1 MMSSEVGTKKRRKG
15 LKEGIRGICIRFGE
29 GGLRDIFPN
38 KMFCF
43 VVWNWCREEG
53 RGGGRAGG
61 RGLKPQSSSLKLSGS
76 VVPGG
81 ECLAT
86 FINSG

>member
-1 MMSSEVGTKKRRKG
+1 MVSSEVGTKKQRKG
-15 LKEGIRGICIRFGE
+15 LKEGIRGSCIRFGE

-38 KMFCF
+38 KNVLFCGLEM
-43 VVWNWCREEG
+43 VQ
-53 RGGGRAGG
+53 GGREGEGGAGG

-81 ECLAT
+81 GCLA
-86 FINSG
+86 F

>member
-1 MMSSEVGTKKRRKG
+1 MVSSEVGTKKQRKG
-15 LKEGIRGICIRFGE
+15 LEEGIRGTCIRFGE

-53 RGGGRAGG
+53 RGGGSGRAGTEASVFLSQAVWLCSPWW
-61 RGLKPQSSSLKLSGS
+61 RVFGLLSH
-76 VVPGG
+76 
-81 ECLAT
+81 LY
-86 FINSG
+86 

>member
-29 GGLRDIFPN
+29 GGLRDIFRN

-43 VVWNWCREEG
+43 VVWKWCREEG
-53 RGGGRAGG
+53 RGGGGGWAGTEASVFLSQAVWLCSPWW
-61 RGLKPQSSSLKLSGS
+61 RVFGLLSH
-76 VVPGG
+76 
-81 ECLAT
+81 LY
-86 FINSG
+86 

>member
-53 RGGGRAGG
+53 RGRGAGG

-81 ECLAT
+81 GCLA
-86 FINSG
+86 F

>member
-1 MMSSEVGTKKRRKG
+1 MVGSEVGTKKQRKG
-15 LKEGIRGICIRFGE
+15 LKEGIRGTCIRFGE

-38 KMFCF
+38 KIFF
-43 VVWNWCREEG
+43 LVVWNWCREKG
-53 RGGGRAGG
+53 RGGGG

-81 ECLAT
+81 GCLA
-86 FINSG
+86 F

>member
-53 RGGGRAGG
+53 RGGGGRAGTEASVFLSQAVWLCSPWW
-61 RGLKPQSSSLKLSGS
+61 RVFGLLSH
-76 VVPGG
+76 
-81 ECLAT
+81 LY
-86 FINSG
+86 

>member
-1 MMSSEVGTKKRRKG
+1 MVSSEVRTKKQRKG
-15 LKEGIRGICIRFGE
+15 LKEGIRGTCIRFGE

-53 RGGGRAGG
+53 RGGGGG

-81 ECLAT
+81 GCLA
-86 FINSG
+86 F